1 MAHNESSRRV
11 FRIRSLPI
19 VLLEIFCL
27 YFFGGAAVGRVAAP
41 QASSPK
47 VTVEWT
53 KTGIEVY
60 ESLNSEIFRGKHV
73 GLITNQTG
81 VDSEGE
87 RTSDLFAHMQE
98 VKLVALFS
106 PEHGIDG
113 KADAVVA
120 NANEAATGIRVYSLY
135 GETRRP
141 TDEMLKG
148 IDVFIFDIQDA
159 GVRFYTYVTTMGY
172 CMEAAAKHKIPF
184 FVMDRPN
191 PLGGEVI
198 EGPMLDPDKISFVGY
213 FSMPVRYAMTLGEL
227 ARMFNAENK
236 IGAELHVVEMKNW
249 QRGDMYWMTGLP
261 WIAPSPNLPTV
272 ANLVPYPGIEI
283 LQAGGVSVG
292 RGTDSAFLEFGAPW
306 IRSNDLLVE
315 LKKRSISGVSFSA
328 TSFTPKSGPYAGQ
341 ECQGVALTV
350 MDRDNFKSMFMGL
363 EIAEALHR
371 VYPREFQIAKMI
383 ALLGS
388 QATID
393 RLERGDSPKDIE
405 AGWAAELE
413 KFRVMRAKYL
423 IYH

>member
-11 FRIRSLPI
+11 FRIRSLDVFWLSAI
-19 VLLEIFCL
+19 LGAIFLCC
-27 YFFGGAAVGRVAAP
+27 GVAARVAWPGKAV
-41 QASSPK
+41 AR
-47 VTVEWT
+47 T
-53 KTGIEVY
+53 KTGIDVLED
-60 ESLNSEIFRGKHV
+60 ENFASLQGKRV

-81 VDSEGE
+81 VDSHGH
-87 RTSDLFAHMQE
+87 RTIDVLEHAGG
-98 VKLVALFS
+98 VKLVAIFS
-106 PEHGIDG
+106 PEHGIAAN
-113 KADAVVA
+113 ADDSVVA
-120 NANEAATGIRVYSLY
+120 NATEASTGLPIYSLY

-141 TDEMLKG
+141 TDAMLKG
-148 IDVFIFDIQDA
+148 IDVLVFDIQDA
-159 GVRFYTYVTTMGY
+159 GVRFYTYVTTMVY
-172 CMEAAAKHKIPF
+172 CMEAAAKNKIPF

-191 PLGGEVI
+191 PLGGEII
-198 EGPMLDPDKISFVGY
+198 EGPVLDSDKLSFVGY
-213 FSMPVRYAMTLGEL
+213 FPMPVRYAMTLGEL

-236 IGAELHVVEMKNW
+236 IGADLHVVEMKNW
-249 QRGDMYWMTGLP
+249 HRGDMYWMTGLS
-261 WIAPSPNLPTV
+261 WIPPSPNLPTV
-272 ANLVPYPGIEI
+272 ANIVPYPGIEI

-363 EIAEALHR
+363 EIAEALR
-371 VYPREFQIAKMI
+371 RLYPREFQIAKMI
-383 ALLGS
+383 TLLGS
-388 QATID
+388 QATVEG
-393 RLERGDSPKDIE
+393 LERGDSPKDIE

-413 KFRVMRAKYL
+413 KFRAMRAKYL